1 MQTVY
6 LYIQFKIKDMQAFK
20 RYTEQV
26 AETTKIYG
34 GKTIAVNQAPSAMCG
49 EVAADV
55 CVIQEWPSI
64 EAAQTWHDSPE
75 YSPLKKLRDEEAMGD
90 LKMIPVPAI
99 N

>member
-1 MQTVY
+1 M
-6 LYIQFKIKDMQAFK
+6 LF
-20 RYTEQV
+20 RS
-26 AETTKIYG
+26 
-34 GKTIAVNQAPSAMCG
+34 PSAMCG